1 MGRRRPSVFLVYS
14 SERGRSKYVFFFGG
28 VHRSGAASNG
38 TATVRPPR
46 RRRADAVVAGT
57 SLRRWCRGD
66 HKYAIAAR
74 QHDASA
80 LRATLKRSAAPHK
93 YKAADS
99 PDTRPRTRDASPQTR
114 GRAASP
120 RLAHD
125 IGLSRN
131 RASSYNNPG
140 EPWTRPHPRRRRGP
154 RLVALQ
160 LPTRPSR
167 SGLG

>member
-80 LRATLKRSAAPHK
+80 LRATLKRSAAPRTCT
-93 YKAADS
+93 AADS
-99 PDTRPRTRDASPQTR
+99 PDTRPRTRDASRRTR
-114 GRAASP
+114 GRAASLK
-120 RLAHD
+120 LAR
-125 IGLSRN
+125 GTAPSRN
-131 RASSYNNPG
+131 RASSYNILR
-140 EPWTRPHPRRRRGP
+140 EPYSQQRPRRRRGP
-154 RLVALQ
+154 HLEV
-160 LPTRPSR
+160 
-167 SGLG
+167 